1 MFTTCEAMS
10 GTKITWAQVNGNWE
24 LVGWFADQI
33 AIEHPTKEDQA
44 LQIAIEACQEMPDTI
59 AWLRQQV
66 REEADLWPHLVTTVT
81 QTAVAPSG

>member
-1 MFTTCEAMS
+1 MLNWT
-10 GTKITWAQVNGNWE
+10 QVNGNWE

-44 LQIAIEACQEMPDTI
+44 LQIAIMACQDMPDTV

-66 REEADLWPHLVTTVT
+66 RQEADCWPLLVVTTT
-81 QTAVAPSG
+81 QTAVARYS